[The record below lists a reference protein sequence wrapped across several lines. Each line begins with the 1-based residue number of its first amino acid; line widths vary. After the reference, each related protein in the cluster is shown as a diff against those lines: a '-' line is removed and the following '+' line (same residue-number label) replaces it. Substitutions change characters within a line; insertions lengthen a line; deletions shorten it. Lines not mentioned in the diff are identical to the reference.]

1 MSAPDIELTPEGR
14 SQAIAGVNVKLGG
27 AVLCAIGSYALWP
40 SSIEWWGFGVHSIL
54 LGLGAGLSVLGAV
67 RDMATLRRVEQALA
81 IYRALGTGPKG
92 AHMADGDAMRA
103 AGMQDA
109 QAVKTSGG
117 LFQRLRA
124 PIGGAS

>member
-1 MSAPDIELTPEGR
+1 MNSPDIELTPEGR
-14 SQAIAGVNVKLGG
+14 SQAIAGINIKLGS

-54 LGLGAGLSVLGAV
+54 LGLGAALSVLGAV
-67 RDMATLRRVEQALA
+67 RDMARLRRVEHALA
-81 IYRALGTGPKG
+81 VYRGLGTGPKG

-109 QAVKTSGG
+109 QAVKASGG
-117 LFQRLRA
+117 FVSRLRA
-124 PIGGAS
+124 RVGGAS

>member
-1 MSAPDIELTPEGR
+1 MNSPDIELTPEGR
-14 SQAIAGVNVKLGG
+14 SQAIAGINIKLGG

-54 LGLGAGLSVLGAV
+54 LGMASALSVLGAL
-67 RDMATLRRVEQALA
+67 RDISKLRRAEQALA
-81 IYRALGTGPKG
+81 IYRELGTGPKG

-109 QAVKTSGG
+109 QVKSRSG
-117 LFQRLRA
+117 FFSRLRA
-124 PIGGAS
+124 RTGSAS